1 MSIQMQCSHAYTH
14 YYKHVKLNFILSGI
28 KVTLLEQDRPGQHQM
43 YGTTSFWQVK
53 AFIQYSCYRK
63 KKITSLKKWTGCFSV
78 SGKMK
83 TRRRMSNLLGYLVPG
98 TRCSTPR
105 FVNKNIFI
113 QRKGTCSKIKAAQGE
128 E

>member
-1 MSIQMQCSHAYTH
+1 MQCSYAHTH

-63 KKITSLKKWTGCFSV
+63 KKNHFFKKMDRMFFCKWKNENKEENVESTGVFSAWYKV
-78 SGKMK
+78 FH
-83 TRRRMSNLLGYLVPG
+83 
-98 TRCSTPR
+98 ST
-105 FVNKNIFI
+105 F
-113 QRKGTCSKIKAAQGE
+113 C
-128 E
+128 